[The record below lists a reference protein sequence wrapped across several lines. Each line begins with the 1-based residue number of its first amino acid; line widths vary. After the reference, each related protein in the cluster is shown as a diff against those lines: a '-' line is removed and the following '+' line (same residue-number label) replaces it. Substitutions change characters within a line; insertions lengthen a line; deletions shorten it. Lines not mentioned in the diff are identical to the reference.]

1 MENDMKLK
9 IGTRNS
15 KLAMIQT
22 ELAIKIIKE
31 NIPNLEFEII
41 PISTRGDQD
50 KTTPLYAMPST
61 GVFIKEIE
69 KALLDKEIDIAVH
82 SLKDVNS
89 ILDPRFV
96 LLPILFEDKRDAL
109 ITKNHKTLHTL
120 QKNAIIATSSLR
132 RMACIH
138 HIRPDIQFVNIRG
151 NIETR
156 IKKFKEM
163 DIDGIVLA
171 AAGLKRL
178 HLDSLIDEYLDPSM
192 IIPACGQG
200 TIALEIRK
208 EDKDLF
214 SKLFQSSNQTLET
227 KIEREFLSLSK
238 AGCHYPIGCYAKFVD
253 DQLQVHACLGETIED
268 CKFVSMTFDKIE
280 YNKAASSIYKKI
292 KEENI

>member
-1 MENDMKLK
+1 MKLK

-22 ELAIKIIKE
+22 ELVIKIIKE

-163 DIDGIVLA
+163 DIDGIILA
-171 AAGLKRL
+171 VAGLKRL
-178 HLDSLIDEYLDPSM
+178 KLDHQYLDPSI

-200 TIALEIRK
+200 SIAIELRK
-208 EDKDLF
+208 EDQDLL
-214 SKLFQSSNQTLET
+214 SNLSIDSKKLFEVN
-227 KIEREFLSLSK
+227 IEREFLKLSQ
-238 AGCHYPIGCYAKFVD
+238 AGCHYPIGCYAKKEN
-253 DQLQVHACLGETIED
+253 DQIKINACLGETIED

>member
-208 EDKDLF
+208 EDKGLF
-214 SKLFQSSNQTLET
+214 SKLSQSSNQALET

-253 DQLQVHACLGETIED
+253 NQLQVHACLGETIED
-268 CKFVSMTFDKIE
+268 CKFVSMAFDKIE

>member
-163 DIDGIVLA
+163 DIDGIILA
-171 AAGLKRL
+171 VAGLKRL
-178 HLDSLIDEYLDPSM
+178 NLDHQIDEYLDPSI

-200 TIALEIRK
+200 SIAIELRK
-208 EDKDLF
+208 EDQDLL
-214 SKLFQSSNQTLET
+214 SNLSIDSKKLFEVN
-227 KIEREFLSLSK
+227 IEREFLKLSQ

-268 CKFVSMTFDKIE
+268 CKFVSMAFDKIE

-292 KEENI
+292 KEGNI

>member
-1 MENDMKLK
+1 MKLK

-138 HIRPDIQFVNIRG
+138 HIRPDIQFINIRG

-156 IKKFKEM
+156 IQKFKEM
-163 DIDGIVLA
+163 DIDAIVLA

-214 SKLFQSSNQTLET
+214 SKLSQSSNQALET

-292 KEENI
+292 KEEKI

>member
-163 DIDGIVLA
+163 DIDGIILA
-171 AAGLKRL
+171 VAGLKRL
-178 HLDSLIDEYLDPSM
+178 NLDHQIDEYLDPSI

-200 TIALEIRK
+200 SIAIELRK
-208 EDKDLF
+208 EDQDLL
-214 SKLFQSSNQTLET
+214 SNLSIDSKKLFEVN
-227 KIEREFLSLSK
+227 IEREFLSLSK

-280 YNKAASSIYKKI
+280 YNKAANSIYKKI

>member
-1 MENDMKLK
+1 MKLK

-138 HIRPDIQFVNIRG
+138 HIRP
-151 NIETR
+151 
-156 IKKFKEM
+156 
-163 DIDGIVLA
+163 
-171 AAGLKRL
+171 
-178 HLDSLIDEYLDPSM
+178 EYTPRHS
-192 IIPACGQG
+192 I
-200 TIALEIRK
+200 
-208 EDKDLF
+208 
-214 SKLFQSSNQTLET
+214 
-227 KIEREFLSLSK
+227 
-238 AGCHYPIGCYAKFVD
+238 
-253 DQLQVHACLGETIED
+253 
-268 CKFVSMTFDKIE
+268 CKYSRQ
-280 YNKAASSIYKKI
+280 Y
-292 KEENI
+292 

>member
-1 MENDMKLK
+1 MKLK

-109 ITKNHKTLHTL
+109 ITKDYSTLKNL
-120 QKNAIIATSSLR
+120 RKNAVLATSSIR

-156 IKKFKEM
+156 IQKFKEM

-178 HLDSLIDEYLDPSM
+178 NLDSLIDEYLDPSM

-214 SKLFQSSNQTLET
+214 SKLSQSSNQALET

>member
-163 DIDGIVLA
+163 DIDGIILA
-171 AAGLKRL
+171 VAGLKRL
-178 HLDSLIDEYLDPSM
+178 NLDHQIDEYLDPS
-192 IIPACGQG
+192 IVIPACGQG
-200 TIALEIRK
+200 SIAIELRK
-208 EDKDLF
+208 EDQDLL
-214 SKLFQSSNQTLET
+214 SNLSIDSKKLFEVN
-227 KIEREFLSLSK
+227 IEREFLKLSQ

>member
-178 HLDSLIDEYLDPSM
+178 HLESLIDEYLDPSM

-214 SKLFQSSNQTLET
+214 SKLSQSSNQALET

>member
-163 DIDGIVLA
+163 DIDGIILA
-171 AAGLKRL
+171 VAGLKRL
-178 HLDSLIDEYLDPSM
+178 NLDHQIDEYLDPSI

-200 TIALEIRK
+200 SIAIELRK
-208 EDKDLF
+208 EDQDLL
-214 SKLFQSSNQTLET
+214 SNLSIDSKKLFEVN
-227 KIEREFLSLSK
+227 IEREFLSLSK

-253 DQLQVHACLGETIED
+253 NQLQVHACLGETIED

-280 YNKAASSIYKKI
+280 YNKAANSIYKKI

>member
-1 MENDMKLK
+1 MKLK

-156 IKKFKEM
+156 IQKFKEM
-163 DIDGIVLA
+163 DIDAIVLA

-214 SKLFQSSNQTLET
+214 SKLSQSSNQALET

>member
-1 MENDMKLK
+1 MKLK

-178 HLDSLIDEYLDPSM
+178 HLESLIDEYLDPSM

-214 SKLFQSSNQTLET
+214 SKLSQSSNQALET

>member
-1 MENDMKLK
+1 MKLK
-9 IGTRNS
+9 IGTRKS
-15 KLAMIQT
+15 KLARIQT
-22 ELAIKIIKE
+22 ELAIHKIQECMPEIE
-31 NIPNLEFEII
+31 TEII
-41 PISTRGDQD
+41 PISTQGDKD
-50 KTTPLYAMPST
+50 KTTPLYAMPQT

-69 KALLDKEIDIAVH
+69 KALINKDIDIAVH
-82 SLKDVNS
+82 SLKDVS
-89 ILDPRFV
+89 STLDDRLMLIEPF
-96 LLPILFEDKRDAL
+96 LFEDKRDAL
-109 ITKNHKTLHTL
+109 ITKDHSTLKNL
-120 QKNAIIATSSLR
+120 RKNAVLATSSIR
-132 RMACIH
+132 RIACIH
-138 HIRPDIQFVNIRG
+138 HVRPDIQFVNIRG

-156 IKKFKEM
+156 IQKFKEM

-178 HLDSLIDEYLDPSM
+178 HLDSLIDEYLDPSI

-200 TIALEIRK
+200 SIAIELRK
-208 EDKDLF
+208 EDQDLL
-214 SKLFQSSNQTLET
+214 SNLSIDSKKLFEVN
-227 KIEREFLSLSK
+227 IEREFLKLSQ

>member
-200 TIALEIRK
+200 SIAIELRK
-208 EDKDLF
+208 EDQDLL
-214 SKLFQSSNQTLET
+214 SNLSIDSKKLFEVN
-227 KIEREFLSLSK
+227 IEREFLKLSQ

-268 CKFVSMTFDKIE
+268 CKFVSMAFDKIE

>member
-1 MENDMKLK
+1 MKLK

-156 IKKFKEM
+156 IQKFKEM

-214 SKLFQSSNQTLET
+214 SKLSQSSNQALET

-292 KEENI
+292 KEEKI

>member
-1 MENDMKLK
+1 MKLK

-109 ITKNHKTLHTL
+109 ITKNHTTLHTL

-163 DIDGIVLA
+163 DIDGIILA
-171 AAGLKRL
+171 VAGLKRL
-178 HLDSLIDEYLDPSM
+178 NLDHQIDEYLDPSI

-200 TIALEIRK
+200 SIAIELRK
-208 EDKDLF
+208 EDQDLI
-214 SKLFQSSNQTLET
+214 SNLSIDSKKLFEVN
-227 KIEREFLSLSK
+227 IEREFLKLSQ

>member
-163 DIDGIVLA
+163 DIDGIILA
-171 AAGLKRL
+171 VAGLKRL
-178 HLDSLIDEYLDPSM
+178 NLDHQIDEYLDPSI

-200 TIALEIRK
+200 SIAIELRK
-208 EDKDLF
+208 EDQDLL
-214 SKLFQSSNQTLET
+214 SNLSIDSKKLFEVN
-227 KIEREFLSLSK
+227 IEREFLSLSK

-280 YNKAASSIYKKI
+280 YNTAASSIYKKI

>member
-109 ITKNHKTLHTL
+109 ITKNHTTLHTL

-163 DIDGIVLA
+163 DIDGIILA
-171 AAGLKRL
+171 VAGLKRL
-178 HLDSLIDEYLDPSM
+178 NLDHQIDEYLDPSI

-200 TIALEIRK
+200 SIVIELRK
-208 EDKDLF
+208 EDQDLI
-214 SKLFQSSNQTLET
+214 SNLSIDSKKLFEVN
-227 KIEREFLSLSK
+227 IEREFLKLSQ

>member
-163 DIDGIVLA
+163 DIDGIILA
-171 AAGLKRL
+171 VAGLKRL
-178 HLDSLIDEYLDPSM
+178 NLDHQIDEYLDPSI

-200 TIALEIRK
+200 SIAIELRK
-208 EDKDLF
+208 EDQDLL
-214 SKLFQSSNQTLET
+214 SNLSIDSKKLFEVN
-227 KIEREFLSLSK
+227 IEREFLKLSQ

-268 CKFVSMTFDKIE
+268 CKYVSMTFDKIE
-280 YNKAASSIYKKI
+280 YNTAASSIYKKI

>member
-1 MENDMKLK
+1 MKLK

-163 DIDGIVLA
+163 DIDGIILA
-171 AAGLKRL
+171 VAGLKRL
-178 HLDSLIDEYLDPSM
+178 NLDHQIDEYLDPSI

-214 SKLFQSSNQTLET
+214 SKLSQSSNQALET

-280 YNKAASSIYKKI
+280 YNTAASSIYKKI

>member
-1 MENDMKLK
+1 
-9 IGTRNS
+9 
-15 KLAMIQT
+15 
-22 ELAIKIIKE
+22 
-31 NIPNLEFEII
+31 
-41 PISTRGDQD
+41 
-50 KTTPLYAMPST
+50 MPST

-156 IKKFKEM
+156 IQKFKEM
-163 DIDGIVLA
+163 DIDGIILA
-171 AAGLKRL
+171 VAGLKRL
-178 HLDSLIDEYLDPSM
+178 NLDHQIDEYLDPSI

-200 TIALEIRK
+200 SIAIELRK
-208 EDKDLF
+208 EDQDLL
-214 SKLFQSSNQTLET
+214 SNLSIDSKKLFEVN
-227 KIEREFLSLSK
+227 IEREFLKLSQ

>member
-1 MENDMKLK
+1 MKLK

-156 IKKFKEM
+156 IQKFKEM

-214 SKLFQSSNQTLET
+214 SKLSQSSNQALET

>member
-156 IKKFKEM
+156 IQKFKEM
-163 DIDGIVLA
+163 DIDGIVFA

-214 SKLFQSSNQTLET
+214 SKLSQSSNQALET

-253 DQLQVHACLGETIED
+253 NQLQVHACLGETIED
-268 CKFVSMTFDKIE
+268 CKFVSMAFNKIE

>member
-1 MENDMKLK
+1 
-9 IGTRNS
+9 
-15 KLAMIQT
+15 
-22 ELAIKIIKE
+22 
-31 NIPNLEFEII
+31 
-41 PISTRGDQD
+41 
-50 KTTPLYAMPST
+50 
-61 GVFIKEIE
+61 
-69 KALLDKEIDIAVH
+69 
-82 SLKDVNS
+82 
-89 ILDPRFV
+89 
-96 LLPILFEDKRDAL
+96 
-109 ITKNHKTLHTL
+109 
-120 QKNAIIATSSLR
+120 
-132 RMACIH
+132 MACIH

-156 IKKFKEM
+156 IQKFKEM

-214 SKLFQSSNQTLET
+214 SKLSQSSNQTLET

-268 CKFVSMTFDKIE
+268 CKFVSMAFDKIE
-280 YNKAASSIYKKI
+280 YNKAANSIYKKI

>member
-69 KALLDKEIDIAVH
+69 KALLDKEIDVAVH

-163 DIDGIVLA
+163 DIDGIILA
-171 AAGLKRL
+171 VAGLKRL
-178 HLDSLIDEYLDPSM
+178 NLDHQIDEYLDPSI

-200 TIALEIRK
+200 SIAIELRK
-208 EDKDLF
+208 EDQDLL
-214 SKLFQSSNQTLET
+214 SNLSIDSKKLFEVN
-227 KIEREFLSLSK
+227 IEREFLKLSQ

>member
-1 MENDMKLK
+1 MKLK
-9 IGTRNS
+9 IGTRKS
-15 KLAMIQT
+15 KLARIQT
-22 ELAIKIIKE
+22 ELAIHKIQECMPEIE
-31 NIPNLEFEII
+31 TEII
-41 PISTRGDQD
+41 PISTQGDKD
-50 KTTPLYAMPST
+50 KTTPLYAMPQT

-69 KALLDKEIDIAVH
+69 KALINKDIDIAVH

-109 ITKNHKTLHTL
+109 ITKDHSTLKDL
-120 QKNAIIATSSLR
+120 RKNAVLATSSIR
-132 RMACIH
+132 RMACIQ

-163 DIDGIVLA
+163 DIDGIILA
-171 AAGLKRL
+171 VAGLKRL
-178 HLDSLIDEYLDPSM
+178 NLDHQIDEYLDPSM

-214 SKLFQSSNQTLET
+214 SKLSQSSNQALET

>member
-214 SKLFQSSNQTLET
+214 SKLSQSSNQALET

>member
-109 ITKNHKTLHTL
+109 ITKDHSTLKNL
-120 QKNAIIATSSLR
+120 RKNAVLATSSIR
-132 RMACIH
+132 RIACIH
-138 HIRPDIQFVNIRG
+138 HVRPDIQFVNIRG

-156 IKKFKEM
+156 IQKFKEM

-214 SKLFQSSNQTLET
+214 SKLSQSSNQTLET

-268 CKFVSMTFDKIE
+268 CKFVSMTFEKAK
-280 YNKAASSIYKKI
+280 YNTAANSIYKKI

>member
-1 MENDMKLK
+1 MKLK

-109 ITKNHKTLHTL
+109 ITKNHSTLKNL
-120 QKNAIIATSSLR
+120 RKNAVLATSSIR

-156 IKKFKEM
+156 IQKFKEM

-178 HLDSLIDEYLDPSM
+178 HLDSLIDDYLDPTM

-214 SKLFQSSNQTLET
+214 SKLSQSSNQALET

-238 AGCHYPIGCYAKFVD
+238 AGCHYPIGCYARFVD

-268 CKFVSMTFDKIE
+268 CKFVSMTFDKAE

>member
-156 IKKFKEM
+156 IQKFKEM

-214 SKLFQSSNQTLET
+214 SKLSQSSNQTLET

-268 CKFVSMTFDKIE
+268 CKFVSMAFDKIE

>member
-163 DIDGIVLA
+163 DIDGIILA
-171 AAGLKRL
+171 VAGLKRL
-178 HLDSLIDEYLDPSM
+178 NLDHQIDEYLDPSI

-200 TIALEIRK
+200 SIAIELRK
-208 EDKDLF
+208 EDQDLI
-214 SKLFQSSNQTLET
+214 SNLSIDSKKLFEVN
-227 KIEREFLSLSK
+227 IEREFLKLSQ

>member
-1 MENDMKLK
+1 MKLK

-163 DIDGIVLA
+163 DIDGIILA
-171 AAGLKRL
+171 VAGLKRL
-178 HLDSLIDEYLDPSM
+178 NLDHQIDEYLDPS
-192 IIPACGQG
+192 IVIPACGQG
-200 TIALEIRK
+200 SIAIELRK
-208 EDKDLF
+208 EDQDLL
-214 SKLFQSSNQTLET
+214 SNLSIDSKKLFEVN
-227 KIEREFLSLSK
+227 IEREFLKLSQ

-253 DQLQVHACLGETIED
+253 NQLQVHACLGETIED

>member
-1 MENDMKLK
+1 MKLK
-9 IGTRNS
+9 IGTRKS
-15 KLAMIQT
+15 KLARIQT
-22 ELAIKIIKE
+22 ELAIHKIQECMPKIE
-31 NIPNLEFEII
+31 TEII
-41 PISTRGDQD
+41 PISTQGDKD
-50 KTTPLYAMPST
+50 KTTPLYAMPQT

-69 KALLDKEIDIAVH
+69 KALINKDIDIAVH
-82 SLKDVNS
+82 SLKDVS
-89 ILDPRFV
+89 STLDDRLMLIEPF
-96 LLPILFEDKRDAL
+96 LFEDKRDAL
-109 ITKNHKTLHTL
+109 ITKDHSTLKNL
-120 QKNAIIATSSLR
+120 RKNAVLATSSIR

-156 IKKFKEM
+156 IQKFKEM

-178 HLDSLIDEYLDPSM
+178 HLESLIDEYLDPSM

-214 SKLFQSSNQTLET
+214 SKLSQSSNQTLET

-268 CKFVSMTFDKIE
+268 CKFVSMTFDKAE

>member
-69 KALLDKEIDIAVH
+69 KALINKDIDIAVH

-156 IKKFKEM
+156 IQKFKEM

-214 SKLFQSSNQTLET
+214 SKLSQSSNQTLET

>member
-109 ITKNHKTLHTL
+109 ITKNHTTLHTL

-163 DIDGIVLA
+163 DIDGIILA
-171 AAGLKRL
+171 VAGLKRL
-178 HLDSLIDEYLDPSM
+178 NLDHQIDEYLDPSI

-200 TIALEIRK
+200 SIAIELRK
-208 EDKDLF
+208 EDQDLI
-214 SKLFQSSNQTLET
+214 SNLSIDSKKLFEVN
-227 KIEREFLSLSK
+227 IEREFLKLSQ

>member
-163 DIDGIVLA
+163 DIDGIILA
-171 AAGLKRL
+171 VAGLKRL
-178 HLDSLIDEYLDPSM
+178 NLDHQIDEYLDPSI

-200 TIALEIRK
+200 NIAIELRK
-208 EDKDLF
+208 EDQDLL
-214 SKLFQSSNQTLET
+214 SNLSIDSKKLFEVN
-227 KIEREFLSLSK
+227 IEREFLKLSQ